1 MGVREYLDTIK
12 SLDNKVELT
21 KIGIEWVK
29 RNIKYQGETEEYIKQ
44 IEELEND
51 IKLYIEELTGMETYI
66 IRKILDI
73 KDYEYQMVI
82 IEREMMGKT
91 WEEIAEDNG
100 YVAQT
105 LRNKHKKALV
115 ELSRLMEYDNKRR

>member
-44 IEELEND
+44 IEGLEND